1 MILITLKCV
10 KKKVDNILIERL
22 ILLDELR
29 REVFFKNTS
38 YFCVNTRHVLVMKLK
53 RLVSA
58 GT

>member
-10 KKKVDNILIERL
+10 NKKVDNILIERL
-22 ILLDELR
+22 ILLDKLE
-29 REVFFKNTS
+29 REKCIKNTW
-38 YFCVNTRHVLVMKLK
+38 YFCVNSRDVLVMKLK